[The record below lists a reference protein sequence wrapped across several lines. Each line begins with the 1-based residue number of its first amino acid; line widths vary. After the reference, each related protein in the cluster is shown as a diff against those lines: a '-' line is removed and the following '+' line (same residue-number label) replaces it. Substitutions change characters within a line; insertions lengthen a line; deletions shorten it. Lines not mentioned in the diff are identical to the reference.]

1 MNLSNLDLEK
11 VLKKNEEEL
20 KSIKDTKASELQK
33 IEEFKKQYEILNDIM
48 NLEDVKGKLQIKIAV
63 LNDEL
68 KEVTNKIN
76 ISEEILN
83 YLNCNIKLN

>member
-1 MNLSNLDLEK
+1 
-11 VLKKNEEEL
+11 
-20 KSIKDTKASELQK
+20 
-33 IEEFKKQYEILNDIM
+33 M

-83 YLNCNIKLN
+83 YENLEKSYIHFKLEYLRKNMNMIYQKSIMSS